1 MEPSIIPNAHECAH
15 LSPPTDEDNRRIDAA
30 LNTIFN
36 KGTNAMTEQ
45 TTVALTDITEETP
58 ITFDHLEQVAADTEK
73 AATEMLRQD
82 GWSIVTEMQKALL
95 KGINSTSLVV
105 LPVQGNLE
113 LVKSKVSD
121 PEGFSKI
128 MSTLTFDIGQLIE
141 ASTLLSDQHVEKK
154 GAVADEDFALVQKV
168 AFGYSELQ
176 GYLERAIQPLVVQ
189 VADILEA
196 AGITELEI
204 K

>member
-15 LSPPTDEDNRRIDAA
+15 LPPPTDEDNRRLDAA

>member
-1 MEPSIIPNAHECAH
+1 MNLSHLANAHEFADRP
-15 LSPPTDEDNRRIDAA
+15 PPTAEDNQRIDDA

-73 AATEMLRQD
+73 AAAEMLRQD

-121 PEGFSKI
+121 PEGLGKI
-128 MSTLTFDIGQLIE
+128 MSTLTFDIGQMIE
-141 ASTLLSDQHVEKK
+141 ASSLLSDQHIDKK
-154 GAVADEDFALVQKV
+154 GAVSDEDFALVQKI